1 MTLEIAVATLVA
13 IGYALGA
20 YADEKRDRE
29 KLVRRHPTP
38 RGASLGPRST
48 RPALPSPP

>member
-20 YADEKRDRE
+20 YADEKRERQ
-29 KLVRRHPTP
+29 KLVRWHPAP
-38 RGASLGPRST
+38 RPASLAHRSA
-48 RPALPSPP
+48 RPPLPSSP

>member
-20 YADEKRDRE
+20 YADEKRE
-29 KLVRRHPTP
+29 RR
-38 RGASLGPRST
+38 ALILGRRSRSPLPPSART
-48 RPALPSPP
+48 TLPSSL